1 MELSPLSKNHQ
12 KWIRSLHQKKYRDEE
27 GLFIAEGFHSF
38 EAAIETGHHP
48 IREVVMD
55 ESLSE
60 SILKDLPHDIPVYTC
75 TKRAMEIISTEES
88 PQGIVIVCHQRGF
101 PFSDLEND
109 SPRETLLYLENISDP
124 GNLGTILRTAAWF
137 GIGEILLSPS
147 SVDPFNTK
155 VIRASAGTIFS
166 QKIYLS
172 VESTDLFRLAEQH
185 GYSLIATV
193 PRDGEPIGNWQSA
206 GKNIILF
213 GPEAQGLSEELAE
226 KAHHRITIPGKG
238 NAESLNLAAAAA
250 IVLYEISSR
259 EP

>member
-38 EAAIETGHHP
+38 ECAIETANHP

-88 PQGIVIVCHQRGF
+88 PQGIMIVCHQKNLSF
-101 PFSDLEND
+101 TDLANGQ
-109 SPRETLLYLENISDP
+109 PGKTLLYLENISDP

-137 GIGEILLSPS
+137 GISEILLSPS

-155 VIRASAGTIFS
+155 VIRASAGTIFNR
-166 QKIYLS
+166 KIYQS
-172 VESTDLFRLAEQH
+172 VSSDELFRFAERH
-185 GYSLIATV
+185 GHDLVATV
-193 PRDGEPIGNWQSA
+193 LRDGTPIGSWKNA
-206 GKNIILF
+206 EKNIILF
-213 GPEAQGLSEELAE
+213 GPEAQGLSKELVE
-226 KAHHRITIPGKG
+226 KARHRISISGKG
-238 NAESLNLAAAAA
+238 AAESLNLAASAA
-250 IVLYEISSR
+250 IVLYEISAR
-259 EP
+259 ES